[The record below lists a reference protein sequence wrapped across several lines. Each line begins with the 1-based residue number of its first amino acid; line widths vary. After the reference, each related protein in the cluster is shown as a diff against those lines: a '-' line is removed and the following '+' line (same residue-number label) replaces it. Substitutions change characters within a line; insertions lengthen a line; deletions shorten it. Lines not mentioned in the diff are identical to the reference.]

1 MGYYIR
7 VLGLDTRSFTTED
20 LDEIKGIIMKNE
32 GIDFDYQINGQNEDG
47 SLKGFIIKN
56 MKGEDIA
63 DVSIDRK
70 QGNLLDEEIEEFK
83 EDIKEYV
90 SQKNYEWLGNYLDKV
105 EIIYAFQV
113 LNKGFEPKNWDI
125 IYARTTLYGTAWAEY
140 GRRMKASFQTRKAR
154 VLWRTGKPANGLTQK
169 KRK

>member
-125 IYARTTLYGTAWAEY
+125 IYALHNTIW
-140 GRRMKASFQTRKAR
+140 
-154 VLWRTGKPANGLTQK
+154 NGVGGIWQAD
-169 KRK
+169 